1 MGLRTHKPIGKW
13 PHASR
18 AVVLRRL
25 RVGMIITLA
34 AIPLLALGFAFW
46 AASQPPAGTGGTLR
60 DHAGEALL
68 VAVLVAAIAWA
79 IALTAFGIL
88 RWIMTGEAPSA

>member
-13 PHASR
+13 PRASR

-25 RVGMIITLA
+25 RIGLIVTLA

-46 AASQPPAGTGGTLR
+46 AASPPPNGNGGTLF
-60 DHAGEALL
+60 DHAGEALV
-68 VAVLVAAIAWA
+68 VAVLTAVITWA
-79 IALTAFGIL
+79 VALTAFGIL

>member
-18 AVVLRRL
+18 AVVFRRL
-25 RVGMIITLA
+25 RVGLIVTLA

-46 AASQPPAGTGGTLR
+46 AASPPPAGNGGMLL

-68 VAVLVAAIAWA
+68 VALLAAAIVWSV
-79 IALTAFGIL
+79 ALTAFGVL
-88 RWIMTGEAPSA
+88 RWIKTGEAPSA